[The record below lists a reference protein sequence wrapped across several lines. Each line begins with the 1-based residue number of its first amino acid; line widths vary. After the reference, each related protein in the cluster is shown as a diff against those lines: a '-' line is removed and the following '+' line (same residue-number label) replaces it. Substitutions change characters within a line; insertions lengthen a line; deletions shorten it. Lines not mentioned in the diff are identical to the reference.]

1 MIRLLTITLATLT
14 LASAA
19 DVAGKWDF
27 TAQAPNGRE
36 YKLELALKQDG
47 GKLTGTM
54 TSPQGTIDIQDAKL
68 EGNDLTYKVQAG
80 EALVA
85 IKLTVSGDSM
95 KGNFSMP
102 DGTTGPVTVARASTA
117 AAAGSSSGNSAVV
130 GKWNATATPPDGRE
144 IKTTIDIRE
153 KDGKLGGTL
162 TTADGQS
169 VDLSETKYEGGEL
182 SFALNTDNGVYKIK
196 MTVSGNTAK
205 GKFTDPGG
213 QTGNVTATK

>member
-1 MIRLLTITLATLT
+1 MLRLLLTALATLT

-19 DVAGKWDF
+19 EVTGKWDF

-36 YKLELALKQDG
+36 YKLELALKQDA

-54 TSPQGTIDIQDAKL
+54 TSTQGTIDLQDVKL
-68 EGNDLTYKVQAG
+68 EANELTYKVQAG

-85 IKLTVSGDSM
+85 IKLTVSADSM
-95 KGNFSMP
+95 KGNFTMP
-102 DGTTGPVTVARASTA
+102 DGTTGPVTVTRGGTA
-117 AAAGSSSGNSAVV
+117 APAGSGNSSVV
-130 GKWNATATPPDGRE
+130 GKWNATATTPDARE

-162 TTADGQS
+162 TTADGQA
-169 VDLSETKYEGGEL
+169 VELQDTKYEGGEL
-182 SFALNTDNGVYKIK
+182 TFALNTDNGVYKIK
-196 MTVSGNTAK
+196 MTVSGSTAK